1 MSEPQPIYVFSVF
14 DEDQGASSVL
24 YEGLDDNAAYEV
36 SVKVLMAAGA
46 SSADSIT
53 ESSAV
58 LPFLELGM
66 SSYSYFFTLPC
77 QAKRASSCIGAL
89 SFFVEQKDQAALF
102 QKITNFNFHTSQLIH
117 VIRTAFT
124 YSSTSKL
131 DDPLK
136 DQITYWARALANQL
150 VTVEPEAVAAAVATT
165 QDIGEEV
172 SPYLFMRL
180 AGEGADKIVNAVL
193 TGSPVV
199 IAEDSSTAKA
209 MMASLEAFAPRE
221 LKKVISP
228 KSFIVPTEFDVL
240 VIESQ
245 YAAGYINEP
254 VIYPS
259 SGKIEH
265 GTECNF
271 SKELLDEIQEKA
283 EKGDTNWTPIVQ
295 NRISYINEHI
305 EKLLLHCGGDVL
317 SQFVRISSN
326 PRQEFKNLSRDQMVI
341 IFQAAYIRHRD
352 ITEDLDKLSDMLLG
366 KNTFLGPTVRLIRG
380 K

>member
-1 MSEPQPIYVFSVF
+1 VTEPQPIYVFSVF
-14 DEDQGASSVL
+14 DENQGASSVM
-24 YEGLDDNAAYEV
+24 YEGLDDNAAHQV

-77 QAKRASSCIGAL
+77 QAKRATSCIGAL
-89 SFFVEQKDQAALF
+89 SFFVEQSKQTTLF

-124 YSSTSKL
+124 YSSNAKL
-131 DDPLK
+131 DDPLR

-150 VTVEPEAVAAAVATT
+150 VIPLEEEVAPSVAT
-165 QDIGEEV
+165 QEIGEEV

-180 AGEGADKIVNAVL
+180 AGEGAERIVNAVL

-209 MMASLEAFAPRE
+209 VMASLEAFAPRE

-228 KSFIVPTEFDVL
+228 KSFVAPTEFDIL

-254 VIYPS
+254 IIYPS
-259 SGKIEH
+259 TGKIEH

-271 SKELLDEIQEKA
+271 SKRLLDEIQDRA
-283 EKGDTNWTPIVQ
+283 EKNDRDWSSLVQ
-295 NRISYINEHI
+295 GRISYIDEHI

-352 ITEDLDKLSDMLLG
+352 ITEDLNKLSDMLLG

>member
-1 MSEPQPIYVFSVF
+1 MTEPQPIYVFSVF
-14 DEDQGASSVL
+14 DENQGASSVL
-24 YEGLDDNAAYEV
+24 YEGLDENAAHQV

-89 SFFVEQKDQAALF
+89 SFFVEQSKQTTLF

-124 YSSTSKL
+124 YSSDSKL
-131 DDPLK
+131 DDPLR
-136 DQITYWARALANQL
+136 DQIIYWARALANQL
-150 VTVEPEAVAAAVATT
+150 VTDEEVAAAPIATT
-165 QDIGEEV
+165 QEIGEEV

-180 AGEGADKIVNAVL
+180 AGDGAERIVNALL
-193 TGSPVV
+193 TGSPIV
-199 IAEDSSTAKA
+199 IAEDSSTSKA

-221 LKKVISP
+221 LKKVVSP
-228 KSFIVPTEFDVL
+228 KSFVAPTEFDIL

-271 SKELLDEIQEKA
+271 SKRLLDEIQEKA
-283 EKGDTNWTPIVQ
+283 EKGKRDWKPIVQ
-295 NRISYINEHI
+295 ERINYINDHI
-305 EKLLLHCGGDVL
+305 DKLLLHCGGDVL

-326 PRQEFKNLSRDQMVI
+326 PRQEFKNLSRDQMII

-352 ITEDLDKLSDMLLG
+352 ITEDLNKLSDMLLG
-366 KNTFLGPTVRLIRG
+366 KDTFLGPTVRLIRG